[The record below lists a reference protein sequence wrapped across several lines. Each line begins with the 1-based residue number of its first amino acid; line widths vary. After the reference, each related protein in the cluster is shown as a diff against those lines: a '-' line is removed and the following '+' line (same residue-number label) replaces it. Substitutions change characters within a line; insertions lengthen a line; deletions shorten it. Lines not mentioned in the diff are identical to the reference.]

1 MVPADALELING
13 VTVTQLY
20 NLMTGELQ
28 QAA

>member
-1 MVPADALELING
+1 MVQADALELING